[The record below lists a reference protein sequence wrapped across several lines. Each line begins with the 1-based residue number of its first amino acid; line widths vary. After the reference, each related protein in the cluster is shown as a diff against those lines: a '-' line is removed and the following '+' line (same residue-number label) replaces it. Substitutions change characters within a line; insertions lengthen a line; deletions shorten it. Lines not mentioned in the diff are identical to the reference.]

1 MTVPADLG
9 DARQWRRFFRATYR
23 EWRGHSLLRGMD
35 GPTFNRY
42 SDESRAVQEALA
54 SFSATP
60 QLTRRFLADV
70 SSPLLRL
77 VTHMYMIGDDITAFL
92 LAKELGDLQEDRGLV
107 EEAARSLQFAGRC
120 ARVMR
125 FYAEGLFLLERARRC
140 ALRVQPDHPLLI
152 EIYNLTGL
160 VCHFTGRLDEAEAH
174 YTRSLEILE
183 RCPAAVVRH
192 HTWRTKTRLLGM
204 RMSNLL
210 DLHLVRA
217 RRLTG
222 AGKEV
227 EIARA
232 RALQARICEGAK
244 SEPDVMGINDA
255 NEGEILMVEGR
266 LREAQALLHEAIR
279 RHTPDSPSASTALPP
294 MHRLLAQV
302 AADMGETREAYAH
315 CREGLGLS
323 LRFANTME
331 EGLIVEATLDIM
343 SRFLRPR
350 VAGSGLEA
358 LGTGDRQVI
367 QNLVLLLE
375 SKDWYTG
382 NNHSR
387 AVSKMCRQIAR
398 RLLSEA
404 PAQPGRP
411 PLAADRVDEEVL
423 AMAGLL
429 HDIGKLRI
437 PWSLLNKR
445 NPLAPYEHRVLQS
458 HVDEGVAMLRSL
470 GFEELARLV
479 EEHHEKLDGSGYP
492 MGRRQIS
499 LMGSVIAV
507 CDVYEAMITPNR
519 RYASPKTRRAAA
531 AEIAQLAGVHY
542 DPRVVTALTHQV
554 SPAAH

>member
-1 MTVPADLG
+1 MTAPADLR
-9 DARQWRRFFRATYR
+9 DARQWRSFFRSTYW
-23 EWRGHSLLRGMD
+23 EWRGHALLRGMD
-35 GPTFNRY
+35 GSTFNRY
-42 SDESRAVQEALA
+42 SDESRVVQEALA
-54 SFSATP
+54 SFSASP
-60 QLTRRFLADV
+60 HLPKRFLEDV
-70 SSPLLRL
+70 SAPLLRL
-77 VTHMYMIGDDITAFL
+77 IVHMYLIGDDITAFL

-107 EEAARSLQFAGRC
+107 EHAARSLQFAGRC

-140 ALRVQPDHPLLI
+140 ALRVQADHPLLI

-160 VCHFTGRLDEAEAH
+160 VCHFTGRLDEAEAN

-183 RCPAAVVRH
+183 RWPAAVVRH
-192 HTWRTKTRLLGM
+192 HTWRTKTRLVGM

-217 RRLTG
+217 RRLAG
-222 AGKEV
+222 AGKEE

-232 RALQARICEGAK
+232 RSLQARIREGAK
-244 SEPDVMGINDA
+244 SEPDVVGINDA
-255 NEGEILMVEGR
+255 NEAEILMVEGR
-266 LREAQALLHEAIR
+266 LDEARTLLHAAIR
-279 RHTPDSPSASTALPP
+279 RHGPDSPSASTALPP
-294 MHRLLAQV
+294 MNRLLAQV
-302 AADMGETREAYAH
+302 AADLGEAREAYAH

-350 VAGSGLEA
+350 IAGSGLEA
-358 LGTGDRQVI
+358 LGAGDRQVI

-387 AVSKMCRQIAR
+387 AVSKMCRQLAR

-404 PAQPGRP
+404 RTRDGRTA
-411 PLAADRVDEEVL
+411 LAADRVDEETL

-445 NPLAPYEHRVLQS
+445 NPLVPYEHRILQS

-507 CDVYEAMITPNR
+507 SDVYEAMITPNR
-519 RYASPKTRRAAA
+519 RYATPKTRKDAVS
-531 AEIAQLAGVHY
+531 EIADLAGVHY
-542 DPRVVTALTHQV
+542 DSRVVTALR
-554 SPAAH
+554 SLAGG